1 MFANLWISKRYIK
14 FPSGRFFIQIM
25 AKNYLL
31 IAIACIIPYIVR
43 EMMTEGLLR
52 FLVVC
57 SLSVICTI
65 GVMYSFAMNAETKQ
79 MVRQKFVGKVFK
91 RFR

>member
-1 MFANLWISKRYIK
+1 
-14 FPSGRFFIQIM
+14 M

>member
-1 MFANLWISKRYIK
+1 MIHSWLESYKLNS
-14 FPSGRFFIQIM
+14 SVD
-25 AKNYLL
+25 L
-31 IAIACIIPYIVR
+31 ITACMILYIVR

-52 FLVVC
+52 FLVVS

-65 GVMYSFAMNAETKQ
+65 GVMCSFAMNAETKQ
-79 MVRQKFVGKVFK
+79 MVREKIVRKVFR